1 MTSIKFSLTNGKLTG
16 YEISGHS
23 SSSYKDEAGKI
34 ICSAVSS
41 AALMAA
47 NTLTEIIGA
56 EVDAKVYDGYM
67 RITLI
72 NKIEESQAVL
82 KGLRLHLNELA
93 AQYRKHIN
101 VNPEV

>member
-1 MTSIKFSLTNGKLTG
+1 MTSVKFLLTDGKLTG
-16 YEISGHS
+16 FEISGHS
-23 SSSYKDEAGKI
+23 SSSYKDQTGKI

-41 AALMAA
+41 AAIMAA

-56 EVDAKVYDGYM
+56 DVKSEVDDGYM
-67 RITLI
+67 RINLV

-93 AQYRKHIN
+93 AQYCKHVK